1 MTAAER
7 CARCRGLC
15 SLRDCH
21 ERGGATHEAGPGD
34 MRPAPRSPD
43 RTAMF
48 RLIDAVVVL
57 MFFGFSGG
65 LLAILDGATP

>member
-21 ERGGATHEAGPGD
+21 ERGGVHEAGPSD
-34 MRPAPRSPD
+34 TRPAPLSPD
-43 RTAMF
+43 RTAVF
-48 RLIDAVVVL
+48 RLIDAAMVL
-57 MFFGFSGG
+57 SFVSFTGG
-65 LLAILDGATP
+65 VLAILDGATP